1 MSNHSFA
8 IWLNNEAVTAKCA
21 LLVLYEKHDKLKYV
35 DGPAL
40 DRLYMEQVGT
50 FEQTVINEEI
60 EVELLRTKQEMI
72 QAAINRREP
81 IDEEAID
88 AQLNDKRIEMM
99 KEAQG
104 EPIEGCAML
113 GSSEYQELQKLYS
126 DIIKNFHPQT
136 NPDITEFER
145 ELFNKAQEAYRHQDL
160 SAMQLIH
167 EMLFS
172 VPFDISG
179 LNFAIEILKSDGV
192 EDVLTDYKLVS
203 RIYNSFVPTSE
214 EAALQEEA
222 ARYRQEAKEVMEDIE
237 KIENTFPFTAK
248 EMLSDPDQIAEY
260 KAGLEHRLREAIQE
274 RERYTRV
281 IREMIESV
289 ATNG

>member
-1 MSNHSFA
+1 MANHSFLA
-8 IWLNNEAVTAKCA
+8 WLNNEVVTAKCA
-21 LLVLYEKHDKLKYV
+21 LLLLYEKHDKLKYI

-40 DRLYMEQVGT
+40 DRLYMEQVGN

-99 KEAQG
+99 KQAQG
-104 EPIEGCAML
+104 EEIEGCAML
-113 GSSEYQELQKLYS
+113 GGSATQELQKLYS
-126 DIIKNFHPQT
+126 DIVKNFHPQT
-136 NPDITEFER
+136 HPDITEFEQ
-145 ELFNKAQEAYRHQDL
+145 ELFAKAQEAYRHQDL

-172 VPFDISG
+172 TYIDIGG
-179 LNFAIEILKSDGV
+179 LEFATEILKSDEV
-192 EDVLTDYKLVS
+192 ENVLTDYKLVS
-203 RIYNSFVPTSE
+203 VIYNSFVPTSE
-214 EAALQEEA
+214 EASLQEEA
-222 ARYRQEAKEVMEDIE
+222 TRFRQEAKKVMEDIE
-237 KIENTFPFTAK
+237 EIEKTFPFTARG
-248 EMLSDPDQIAEY
+248 MLSDPEKIAEY
-260 KAGLEHRLREAIQE
+260 KAELEHRLREAIQE
-274 RERYTRV
+274 RERYTEI